1 MNTEALLE
9 PQSQK
14 AAARTGDQIIVQLPF
29 GLLGFERV
37 KKYVLLANPQED
49 PFLWLQMLEGPRK
62 AFLIVSPFLVMP
74 EYQPDIPS
82 DDVAFLEL
90 TEPADALVFNIC
102 TLRGPGRATINL
114 KGPLVI
120 NRHTM
125 TGKQVIPNNAAQY
138 PLNHPLPV
146 A

>member
-9 PQSQK
+9 PQQAQSV
-14 AAARTGDQIIVQLPF
+14 GNPIIIQLPY

-37 KKYVLLANPQED
+37 KKYVLLANPKED
-49 PFLWLQMLEGPRK
+49 PFMWMQMLEGDRK
-62 AFLIVSPFLVMP
+62 AFLIVSPFLIMP
-74 EYQPDIPS
+74 DYQPDIPE
-82 DDVAFLEL
+82 DDVEFLEL
-90 TEPADALVFNIC
+90 GEPADALVFNIC

-114 KGPLVI
+114 KGPIVI

-125 TGKQVIPNNAAQY
+125 IGKQVIPNNALQY
-138 PLNHPLPV
+138 ALNHPLPV